1 MNTKRT
7 HRLLPLAI
15 ALVMALSLLPT
26 KAWGYYVLQGSGTE
40 ASPYLIS
47 SAQALEAL
55 AEQVNDGALKTEG
68 VYFRQTA
75 DIDLSGFK
83 NNSWVPI
90 GNATGSG
97 GTGRTFDGIYDG
109 NGFRIKNFVFEDTTR
124 KYYGLFGLLSNTA
137 VIKNLAL
144 VMLCSLCVNAL
155 AADEVKV
162 NSALSATE
170 LEKSAS
176 AQTVQVTVA
185 PASAVTVSN
194 YEVKLEV
201 PKGWTITKIENDD
214 PNATLTAADYNLANG
229 QMAWTSADAE
239 DRSVS
244 KFVTYTVEIPANT
257 AAGTYELKVTG
268 VNAWKNIAQDA
279 VLTKGQHDS
288 TLTLTVKEKTTATG
302 YTAELSTWY
311 TRREVGQTLTLPVYI
326 TSSEASVTTWN
337 AATIKIKYD
346 PRYVSFFNMQEHGLQ
361 ASEVYD
367 DKTNGVVTISRYGD
381 SMECGNGNGTFFM
394 AVFDCNAVGVA
405 NFQLTEA
412 RVDLQDNA
420 NVQDA
425 PQATVKGDL
434 VIQIGTPTYKVSGA
448 EQELRYEPTAEAGK
462 DFIINM
468 QEGYVVKGLD
478 VHYKVGGKDYTASW
492 DADENTFIIPA
503 QHVTGDIE
511 LYVSY
516 HSYNITKTGS
526 GAADVTLP
534 QQVLDYKADYTFTL
548 AKKAGYA
555 YTVKVAIG
563 GQEITCTVNE
573 AGTEYT
579 IPGDKILGDT
589 VVTVTRTKEA
599 SQITFTGSTDDLV
612 GEVSRSA
619 PVGQDFTFTLTKDA
633 DYEYT
638 VSAKY
643 TESGETVPV
652 TDNGNGTYT
661 IAGRYITGD
670 DISITVSKI
679 SPLDKFDFSVYEYVK
694 VDGGKSVF
702 LILANVKSGETLGE
716 GKVPAYDG
724 SNMYTDMSGRYN
736 SAYSWL
742 VFSESDAATLL
753 ADVKNHITLVTGE
766 AKSYKSNNDVN
777 YTGTADIN
785 DAQLVYNIYNAKYD
799 SFDVVEMKMFL
810 SADINGDKQVNS
822 LDASA
827 IARGTVLF

>member
-1 MNTKRT
+1 MKHIAKRS
-7 HRLLPLAI
+7 
-15 ALVMALSLLPT
+15 LSML
-26 KAWGYYVLQGSGTE
+26 
-40 ASPYLIS
+40 
-47 SAQALEAL
+47 
-55 AEQVNDGALKTEG
+55 
-68 VYFRQTA
+68 
-75 DIDLSGFK
+75 
-83 NNSWVPI
+83 
-90 GNATGSG
+90 
-97 GTGRTFDGIYDG
+97 
-109 NGFRIKNFVFEDTTR
+109 
-124 KYYGLFGLLSNTA
+124 
-137 VIKNLAL
+137 LAL

-239 DRSVS
+239 DKSVS

-268 VNAWKNIAQDA
+268 VNAWKNYAQDA

-311 TRREVGQTLTLPVYI
+311 TQREVGQTLTLPVYI

-346 PRYVSFFNMQEHGLQ
+346 PKYVSFFNMQEHGLQ

-434 VIQIGTPTYKVSGA
+434 FIQIGTPTYKVSGA

-492 DADENTFIIPA
+492 DADANTFIIPA

-548 AKKAGYA
+548 NKKDGYA
-555 YTVKVAIG
+555 YTVKVTIG
-563 GQEITCTVNE
+563 GEEVTCTVNE

-589 VVTVTRTKEA
+589 VVAVTRTKEA

-652 TDNGNGTYT
+652 TDNGDGTYT
-661 IAGRYITGD
+661 IAGKYITGD

-742 VFSESDAATLL
+742 VFSESDADTLL

-810 SADINGDKQVNS
+810 SADVNGDKQVNA

>member
-1 MNTKRT
+1 MKHIAKRS
-7 HRLLPLAI
+7 
-15 ALVMALSLLPT
+15 LSML
-26 KAWGYYVLQGSGTE
+26 
-40 ASPYLIS
+40 
-47 SAQALEAL
+47 
-55 AEQVNDGALKTEG
+55 
-68 VYFRQTA
+68 
-75 DIDLSGFK
+75 
-83 NNSWVPI
+83 
-90 GNATGSG
+90 
-97 GTGRTFDGIYDG
+97 
-109 NGFRIKNFVFEDTTR
+109 
-124 KYYGLFGLLSNTA
+124 
-137 VIKNLAL
+137 LAL

-176 AQTVQVTVA
+176 AQTVRVTVA

-201 PKGWTITKIENDD
+201 PKGWTITNIENDD
-214 PNATLTAADYNLANG
+214 PNAALTAADYNLANG
-229 QMAWTSADAE
+229 QMGWTSKDAE
-239 DRSVS
+239 DKSVG
-244 KFVTYTVEIPANT
+244 KFATYTVEIPANT
-257 AAGTYELKVTG
+257 AAGKYELKVVG
-268 VNAWKNIAQDA
+268 VMADKNYGQDA

-311 TRREVGQTLTLPVYI
+311 TQREVGKTLTLPVYI

-337 AATIKIKYD
+337 AATVKIKYD
-346 PRYVSFFNMQEHGLQ
+346 PRYVSFSDMQQFGLQ

-367 DKTNGVVTISRYGD
+367 DKTNGVVTISRYGKD
-381 SMECGNGNGTFFM
+381 VACGNASGTFFM

-434 VIQIGTPTYKVSGA
+434 FIQIGTPTYKVSGA

-526 GAADVTLP
+526 GADDVTLP

-555 YTVKVAIG
+555 YTVKVTVG
-563 GQEITCTVNE
+563 GEEVTCTVNE

-589 VVTVTRTKEA
+589 VVAVTRTKEA

-652 TDNGNGTYT
+652 TDNGDGTYT
-661 IAGRYITGD
+661 IEGKYITGD

-742 VFSESDAATLL
+742 VFSDSTAATLL

-810 SADINGDKQVNS
+810 SADINGDKVVNVQ
-822 LDASA
+822 DAGA

>member
-1 MNTKRT
+1 MKHIAKRS
-7 HRLLPLAI
+7 
-15 ALVMALSLLPT
+15 LSML
-26 KAWGYYVLQGSGTE
+26 
-40 ASPYLIS
+40 
-47 SAQALEAL
+47 
-55 AEQVNDGALKTEG
+55 
-68 VYFRQTA
+68 
-75 DIDLSGFK
+75 
-83 NNSWVPI
+83 
-90 GNATGSG
+90 
-97 GTGRTFDGIYDG
+97 
-109 NGFRIKNFVFEDTTR
+109 
-124 KYYGLFGLLSNTA
+124 
-137 VIKNLAL
+137 LAL

-229 QMAWTSADAE
+229 QMGWTSADAE
-239 DRSVS
+239 DKSVS

-268 VNAWKNIAQDA
+268 VNAWKNYAQDA

-288 TLTLTVKEKTTATG
+288 TLTLTIKEKTTATG

-311 TRREVGQTLTLPVYI
+311 TQREVGQTLTLPIYI
-326 TSSEASVTTWN
+326 TSTEASVTTWN
-337 AATIKIKYD
+337 AATVKIKYD
-346 PRYVSFFNMQEHGLQ
+346 PRYVSFYEMQQFGLK

-367 DKTNGVVTISRYGD
+367 DKANGVVTISRYGD
-381 SMECGNGNGTFFM
+381 DVACGNGNGTFFM

-425 PQATVKGDL
+425 PLATAKGDL
-434 VIQIGTPTYKVSGA
+434 NVQIGTPTYKVTGA

-478 VHYKVGGKDYTASW
+478 VHYKVGGKDYDASW
-492 DADENTFIIPA
+492 DAVANTFIIPA
-503 QHVTGDIE
+503 QHITGDIE

-526 GAADVTLP
+526 GADDVTLP
-534 QQVLDYKADYTFTL
+534 NRVYYYKNDYTFTL
-548 AKKAGYA
+548 DKKEGYA
-555 YTVKVAIG
+555 YTVKVAVG

-599 SQITFTGSTDDLV
+599 SQITFTGNTDDLV

-661 IAGRYITGD
+661 IAGKYINGD

-724 SNMYTDMSGRYN
+724 SNMYTDMSGRYDH
-736 SAYSWL
+736 AYSWL

>member
-1 MNTKRT
+1 MKHIAKRS
-7 HRLLPLAI
+7 
-15 ALVMALSLLPT
+15 LSML
-26 KAWGYYVLQGSGTE
+26 
-40 ASPYLIS
+40 
-47 SAQALEAL
+47 
-55 AEQVNDGALKTEG
+55 
-68 VYFRQTA
+68 
-75 DIDLSGFK
+75 
-83 NNSWVPI
+83 
-90 GNATGSG
+90 
-97 GTGRTFDGIYDG
+97 
-109 NGFRIKNFVFEDTTR
+109 
-124 KYYGLFGLLSNTA
+124 
-137 VIKNLAL
+137 LAL

-176 AQTVQVTVA
+176 AQTVRVTVA

-201 PKGWTITKIENDD
+201 PKGWTITNIENDD
-214 PNATLTAADYNLANG
+214 PNAALTAADYNLANG
-229 QMAWTSADAE
+229 QMGWTSTDAE
-239 DRSVS
+239 DKSVS

-257 AAGTYELKVTG
+257 AAGKYELKVVG
-268 VNAWKNIAQDA
+268 VMADKNYGQDA

-311 TRREVGQTLTLPVYI
+311 TQREVGKTLTLPVYI

-337 AATIKIKYD
+337 AATVKIKYD
-346 PRYVSFFNMQEHGLQ
+346 PRYVSFSDMQQFGLR

-381 SMECGNGNGTFFM
+381 SVECGNANGTFFM

-434 VIQIGTPTYKVSGA
+434 FIQIGTPTYKVSGA
-448 EQELRYEPTAEAGK
+448 EQELRYEPTAESGK
-462 DFIINM
+462 DFVINM
-468 QEGYVVKGLD
+468 QEGYLAKGLT
-478 VHYKVGGKDYTASW
+478 VRYKVSGSDYEAVQN
-492 DADENTFIIPA
+492 DNTFVIPA

-516 HSYNITKTGS
+516 HSYKITKTGS
-526 GAADVTLP
+526 GAEDVTLP

-548 AKKAGYA
+548 NKKDGYA

-643 TESGETVPV
+643 TESGATVPV
-652 TDNGNGTYT
+652 TDNGDGTYT

-742 VFSESDAATLL
+742 VFSESDADTLL

-810 SADINGDKQVNS
+810 SADINGDKVVNVQ
-822 LDASA
+822 DAGA

>member
-1 MNTKRT
+1 MKHIAKRS
-7 HRLLPLAI
+7 
-15 ALVMALSLLPT
+15 LSML
-26 KAWGYYVLQGSGTE
+26 
-40 ASPYLIS
+40 
-47 SAQALEAL
+47 
-55 AEQVNDGALKTEG
+55 
-68 VYFRQTA
+68 
-75 DIDLSGFK
+75 
-83 NNSWVPI
+83 
-90 GNATGSG
+90 
-97 GTGRTFDGIYDG
+97 
-109 NGFRIKNFVFEDTTR
+109 
-124 KYYGLFGLLSNTA
+124 
-137 VIKNLAL
+137 LAL

-176 AQTVQVTVA
+176 AQTVRVTVA

-201 PKGWTITKIENDD
+201 PKGWTITNIENDD
-214 PNATLTAADYNLANG
+214 PNAALTAADYNLANG
-229 QMAWTSADAE
+229 QMGWTSTDAE
-239 DRSVS
+239 DKSVG
-244 KFVTYTVEIPANT
+244 KFATYTVEIPANT
-257 AAGTYELKVTG
+257 AAGKYELKVVG
-268 VNAWKNIAQDA
+268 VTADKNYGQDA

-311 TRREVGQTLTLPVYI
+311 TQREVGQTLTLPVYI

-346 PRYVSFFNMQEHGLQ
+346 PRYVSFYDMQQFGLK

-381 SMECGNGNGTFFM
+381 DVACGNANGTFFM

-434 VIQIGTPTYKVSGA
+434 FIQIGTPTYKVSGA
-448 EQELRYEPTAEAGK
+448 EQELRYEPTAESGK
-462 DFIINM
+462 DFVINM
-468 QEGYVVKGLD
+468 QEGYLAKGLD

-492 DADENTFIIPA
+492 DADDNTFVIPA
-503 QHVTGDIE
+503 ANITGDIE

-516 HSYNITKTGS
+516 HSYKITKTGS
-526 GAADVTLP
+526 GAEDVTLP

-548 AKKAGYA
+548 NKKDGYA

-661 IAGRYITGD
+661 IAGKYINGD

-742 VFSESDAATLL
+742 VFSESDADTLL

-810 SADINGDKQVNS
+810 SADINSDKQVNA

>member
-1 MNTKRT
+1 MKHIAKRS
-7 HRLLPLAI
+7 
-15 ALVMALSLLPT
+15 LSML
-26 KAWGYYVLQGSGTE
+26 
-40 ASPYLIS
+40 
-47 SAQALEAL
+47 
-55 AEQVNDGALKTEG
+55 
-68 VYFRQTA
+68 
-75 DIDLSGFK
+75 
-83 NNSWVPI
+83 
-90 GNATGSG
+90 
-97 GTGRTFDGIYDG
+97 
-109 NGFRIKNFVFEDTTR
+109 
-124 KYYGLFGLLSNTA
+124 
-137 VIKNLAL
+137 LAL

-176 AQTVQVTVA
+176 AQTVRVTVA

-201 PKGWTITKIENDD
+201 PKGWTITNIENDD
-214 PNATLTAADYNLANG
+214 PNAALTAADYNLANG
-229 QMAWTSADAE
+229 QMGWTSTDAE
-239 DRSVS
+239 DKSVS

-257 AAGTYELKVTG
+257 AAGKYELKVVG
-268 VNAWKNIAQDA
+268 VMADKNYGQDA

-311 TRREVGQTLTLPVYI
+311 TQREVGKTMTLPVYI

-337 AATIKIKYD
+337 AATVKIKYD
-346 PRYVSFFNMQEHGLQ
+346 PRYVSFYDMQQFGLQ

-381 SMECGNGNGTFFM
+381 DVACGNANGTFFM
-394 AVFDCNAVGVA
+394 AVFNCNAVGVA

-434 VIQIGTPTYKVSGA
+434 FIQIGTPTYKVSGA
-448 EQELRYEPTAEAGK
+448 EQELSYEPTAESGK
-462 DFIINM
+462 DFVINM
-468 QEGYVVKGLD
+468 QEGYLAKGLT
-478 VHYKVGGKDYTASW
+478 VRYKVSGNDYEAVQN
-492 DADENTFIIPA
+492 DNTFVIPA
-503 QHVTGDIE
+503 ANITGDIE

-526 GAADVTLP
+526 GAEDVTLP

-548 AKKAGYA
+548 NKKDGYA

-573 AGTEYT
+573 TGTEYT

-652 TDNGNGTYT
+652 TDNGDGTYT
-661 IAGRYITGD
+661 IAGKYITGD

-724 SNMYTDMSGRYN
+724 SNMYTDMSGRYDH
-736 SAYSWL
+736 AYSWL
-742 VFSESDAATLL
+742 VFSESDADTLL

-810 SADINGDKQVNS
+810 SADINGDKQVNA

>member
-1 MNTKRT
+1 MKHIAKRS
-7 HRLLPLAI
+7 
-15 ALVMALSLLPT
+15 LSML
-26 KAWGYYVLQGSGTE
+26 
-40 ASPYLIS
+40 
-47 SAQALEAL
+47 
-55 AEQVNDGALKTEG
+55 
-68 VYFRQTA
+68 
-75 DIDLSGFK
+75 
-83 NNSWVPI
+83 
-90 GNATGSG
+90 
-97 GTGRTFDGIYDG
+97 
-109 NGFRIKNFVFEDTTR
+109 
-124 KYYGLFGLLSNTA
+124 
-137 VIKNLAL
+137 LAL

-229 QMAWTSADAE
+229 QMGWTSADAE
-239 DRSVS
+239 DKSVS

-268 VNAWKNIAQDA
+268 VNAWKNYAQDA

-311 TRREVGQTLTLPVYI
+311 TQREVGQTLTLPIYI
-326 TSSEASVTTWN
+326 TSTEASVTTWN
-337 AATIKIKYD
+337 AATVKIKYD
-346 PRYVSFFNMQEHGLQ
+346 PRYVSFYEMQQFGLK

-367 DKTNGVVTISRYGD
+367 DKANGVVTISRYGD
-381 SMECGNGNGTFFM
+381 DVACGNGNGTFFM

-425 PQATVKGDL
+425 PLATAKGDL
-434 VIQIGTPTYKVSGA
+434 NVQIGTPTYKVSGA
-448 EQELRYEPTAEAGK
+448 EQELKYEPTAESGK

-478 VHYKVGGKDYTASW
+478 VHYKVGGKDYDASW
-492 DADENTFIIPA
+492 DADANTFIIPA
-503 QHVTGDIE
+503 QHITGDIE

-526 GAADVTLP
+526 GADDVTLP
-534 QQVLDYKADYTFTL
+534 NRVYYYKNDYTFTL
-548 AKKAGYA
+548 DKKAGYA
-555 YTVKVAIG
+555 YTVKVAVG

-599 SQITFTGSTDDLV
+599 SQITFTGNTDDLV

-619 PVGQDFTFTLTKDA
+619 PVGQDFTFTITKDA

-661 IAGRYITGD
+661 IAGKYINGD

-724 SNMYTDMSGRYN
+724 SNMYTDMSGRYDH
-736 SAYSWL
+736 AYSWL

>member
-1 MNTKRT
+1 MKYIAKRS
-7 HRLLPLAI
+7 
-15 ALVMALSLLPT
+15 LSML
-26 KAWGYYVLQGSGTE
+26 
-40 ASPYLIS
+40 
-47 SAQALEAL
+47 
-55 AEQVNDGALKTEG
+55 
-68 VYFRQTA
+68 
-75 DIDLSGFK
+75 
-83 NNSWVPI
+83 
-90 GNATGSG
+90 
-97 GTGRTFDGIYDG
+97 
-109 NGFRIKNFVFEDTTR
+109 
-124 KYYGLFGLLSNTA
+124 
-137 VIKNLAL
+137 LAL

-229 QMAWTSADAE
+229 QMVWTSADAE

-268 VNAWKNIAQDA
+268 VNAWKNYAQDA

-288 TLTLTVKEKTTATG
+288 TLTLTIKEKTTATG

-311 TRREVGQTLTLPVYI
+311 TQREVGQTLTLPIYI

-337 AATIKIKYD
+337 AATIKIKYN
-346 PRYVSFFNMQEHGLQ
+346 PKYVSFDSMQMFGLQ

-367 DKTNGVVTISRYGD
+367 DKANGVVTISRYGD
-381 SMECGNGNGTFFM
+381 DVACGNANATYFV

-425 PQATVKGDL
+425 PLATAKGNL
-434 VIQIGTPTYKVSGA
+434 NVTIGTPSYKVTGA

-478 VHYKVGGKDYTASW
+478 VHYKVGGKDYDASW
-492 DADENTFIIPA
+492 DADANTFIIPA
-503 QHVTGDIE
+503 QHITGDIE

-526 GAADVTLP
+526 GADDVTLP
-534 QQVLDYKADYTFTL
+534 NRVYYYKNDYTFTL
-548 AKKAGYA
+548 DKKAGYA
-555 YTVKVAIG
+555 YTVKVAVG

-661 IAGRYITGD
+661 IAGKYINGD

-742 VFSESDAATLL
+742 VFSESDADTLL

-810 SADINGDKQVNS
+810 SADVNGDKQVNA

>member
-1 MNTKRT
+1 MKHIAKRS
-7 HRLLPLAI
+7 
-15 ALVMALSLLPT
+15 LSML
-26 KAWGYYVLQGSGTE
+26 
-40 ASPYLIS
+40 
-47 SAQALEAL
+47 
-55 AEQVNDGALKTEG
+55 
-68 VYFRQTA
+68 
-75 DIDLSGFK
+75 
-83 NNSWVPI
+83 
-90 GNATGSG
+90 
-97 GTGRTFDGIYDG
+97 
-109 NGFRIKNFVFEDTTR
+109 
-124 KYYGLFGLLSNTA
+124 
-137 VIKNLAL
+137 LAL

-229 QMAWTSADAE
+229 QMGWTSADAE
-239 DRSVS
+239 DKSVS

-268 VNAWKNIAQDA
+268 VNAWKNYAQDA

-311 TRREVGQTLTLPVYI
+311 TQREVGQTLTLPIYI
-326 TSSEASVTTWN
+326 TSTEASVTTWN
-337 AATIKIKYD
+337 AATVKIKYD
-346 PRYVSFFNMQEHGLQ
+346 PRYVSFYEMQQFGLK

-367 DKTNGVVTISRYGD
+367 DKANGVVTISRYGD
-381 SMECGNGNGTFFM
+381 DVACGNGNGTFFM

-425 PQATVKGDL
+425 PLATAKGDL
-434 VIQIGTPTYKVSGA
+434 NVQIGTPTYKVSGA
-448 EQELRYEPTAEAGK
+448 EQELKYEPTAESGK

-478 VHYKVGGKDYTASW
+478 VHYKVGGKDYDASW
-492 DADENTFIIPA
+492 DAVANTFIIPA
-503 QHVTGDIE
+503 QHITGDIE

-526 GAADVTLP
+526 GADDVTLP
-534 QQVLDYKADYTFTL
+534 NRVYYYKNDYTFTL
-548 AKKAGYA
+548 NKKDGYA
-555 YTVKVAIG
+555 YTVKVAVG

-661 IAGRYITGD
+661 IAGKYINGD

-724 SNMYTDMSGRYN
+724 SNMYTDMSGRYDH
-736 SAYSWL
+736 AYSWL

-810 SADINGDKQVNS
+810 SADINGDKQVNA

>member
-1 MNTKRT
+1 MKHIAKRS
-7 HRLLPLAI
+7 
-15 ALVMALSLLPT
+15 LSML
-26 KAWGYYVLQGSGTE
+26 
-40 ASPYLIS
+40 
-47 SAQALEAL
+47 
-55 AEQVNDGALKTEG
+55 
-68 VYFRQTA
+68 
-75 DIDLSGFK
+75 
-83 NNSWVPI
+83 
-90 GNATGSG
+90 
-97 GTGRTFDGIYDG
+97 
-109 NGFRIKNFVFEDTTR
+109 
-124 KYYGLFGLLSNTA
+124 
-137 VIKNLAL
+137 LAL

-229 QMAWTSADAE
+229 QMGWTSADAE
-239 DRSVS
+239 DKSVS

-257 AAGTYELKVTG
+257 AAGKYELKVTG
-268 VNAWKNIAQDA
+268 VNAWKNYAQDA

-311 TRREVGQTLTLPVYI
+311 TQREVGQTLTLPVYI

-337 AATIKIKYD
+337 AATVKIKYD
-346 PRYVSFFNMQEHGLQ
+346 PRYVSFFDMQQFGLK

-381 SMECGNGNGTFFM
+381 DVACGNASGTFFM

-425 PQATVKGDL
+425 PLATVKGDL
-434 VIQIGTPTYKVSGA
+434 FIQIGTPTYKVTGA

-492 DADENTFIIPA
+492 DADANTFIIPA

-526 GAADVTLP
+526 GAEDVTLP

-548 AKKAGYA
+548 AKKDGYA
-555 YTVKVAIG
+555 YTVKVTIG
-563 GQEITCTVNE
+563 GEEVTCTVNE

-661 IAGRYITGD
+661 IAGKYINGD

-724 SNMYTDMSGRYN
+724 SNMYTDMSGRYDH
-736 SAYSWL
+736 AYSWL
-742 VFSESDAATLL
+742 VFSDSTAATLL

>member
-1 MNTKRT
+1 MKHIAKRS
-7 HRLLPLAI
+7 
-15 ALVMALSLLPT
+15 LSML
-26 KAWGYYVLQGSGTE
+26 
-40 ASPYLIS
+40 
-47 SAQALEAL
+47 
-55 AEQVNDGALKTEG
+55 
-68 VYFRQTA
+68 
-75 DIDLSGFK
+75 
-83 NNSWVPI
+83 
-90 GNATGSG
+90 
-97 GTGRTFDGIYDG
+97 
-109 NGFRIKNFVFEDTTR
+109 
-124 KYYGLFGLLSNTA
+124 
-137 VIKNLAL
+137 LAL

-229 QMAWTSADAE
+229 QMGWTSADAE
-239 DRSVS
+239 DKSVS

-257 AAGTYELKVTG
+257 AAGKYELKVTG
-268 VNAWKNIAQDA
+268 VNAWKNYAQDA

-311 TRREVGQTLTLPVYI
+311 TQREVGQTLTLPVYI
-326 TSSEASVTTWN
+326 TSGEASVTTWN
-337 AATIKIKYD
+337 AATVKIKYD
-346 PRYVSFFNMQEHGLQ
+346 PRYVSFYDMQQFGLK

-367 DKTNGVVTISRYGD
+367 DKANGVVTISRYGD
-381 SMECGNGNGTFFM
+381 DVACGNGNGTFFM

-425 PQATVKGDL
+425 PLATAKGDL
-434 VIQIGTPTYKVSGA
+434 NVQIGTPTYKVSGA

-478 VHYKVGGKDYTASW
+478 VHYKVGGKDYDASW
-492 DADENTFIIPA
+492 DAVANTFIIPA
-503 QHVTGDIE
+503 QHITGDIE

-526 GAADVTLP
+526 GADDVTLP
-534 QQVLDYKADYTFTL
+534 NRVYYYKNDYTFTL
-548 AKKAGYA
+548 DKKAGYA
-555 YTVKVAIG
+555 YTVKVAVG

-589 VVTVTRTKEA
+589 VVAVTRTKEA

-652 TDNGNGTYT
+652 TDNGDGTYT
-661 IAGRYITGD
+661 IAGRYVTGD
-670 DISITVSKI
+670 DIAITISKI

-702 LILANVKSGETLGE
+702 LILANVKSGETLSE

-724 SNMYTDMSGRYN
+724 SNMYTDMSGRYDH
-736 SAYSWL
+736 AYSWL

>member
-1 MNTKRT
+1 MKHIAKRS
-7 HRLLPLAI
+7 
-15 ALVMALSLLPT
+15 LSML
-26 KAWGYYVLQGSGTE
+26 
-40 ASPYLIS
+40 
-47 SAQALEAL
+47 
-55 AEQVNDGALKTEG
+55 
-68 VYFRQTA
+68 
-75 DIDLSGFK
+75 
-83 NNSWVPI
+83 
-90 GNATGSG
+90 
-97 GTGRTFDGIYDG
+97 
-109 NGFRIKNFVFEDTTR
+109 
-124 KYYGLFGLLSNTA
+124 
-137 VIKNLAL
+137 LAL

-176 AQTVQVTVA
+176 AQTVRVTVA

-201 PKGWTITKIENDD
+201 PKGWTITNIENDD
-214 PNATLTAADYNLANG
+214 PNAALTAADYNLANG
-229 QMAWTSADAE
+229 QMGWTSTDAE
-239 DRSVS
+239 DKSVS

-257 AAGTYELKVTG
+257 AAGKYELKVVG
-268 VNAWKNIAQDA
+268 VTADKNYGQDA

-311 TRREVGQTLTLPVYI
+311 TQREVGQTLTLPVYI

-337 AATIKIKYD
+337 AATVKIKYD
-346 PRYVSFFNMQEHGLQ
+346 PRYVSFSDMQQFGLQ

-381 SMECGNGNGTFFM
+381 DVACGNGNGTFFM

-425 PQATVKGDL
+425 PLATVKGDL
-434 VIQIGTPTYKVSGA
+434 FIQIGTPTYKVTGA

-468 QEGYVVKGLD
+468 QEGYLAKGLT
-478 VHYKVGGKDYTASW
+478 VRYKVSGSDYEAVQN
-492 DADENTFIIPA
+492 DNTFVIPA

-526 GAADVTLP
+526 GAEDVTLP

-548 AKKAGYA
+548 NKKDGYA

-661 IAGRYITGD
+661 IAGKYITGD

-742 VFSESDAATLL
+742 VFSESDADTLL

-799 SFDVVEMKMFL
+799 SFDAVEMKMFL
-810 SADINGDKQVNS
+810 SADVNGDKQVNA

>member
-1 MNTKRT
+1 MKHIAKRS
-7 HRLLPLAI
+7 
-15 ALVMALSLLPT
+15 LSML
-26 KAWGYYVLQGSGTE
+26 
-40 ASPYLIS
+40 
-47 SAQALEAL
+47 
-55 AEQVNDGALKTEG
+55 
-68 VYFRQTA
+68 
-75 DIDLSGFK
+75 
-83 NNSWVPI
+83 
-90 GNATGSG
+90 
-97 GTGRTFDGIYDG
+97 
-109 NGFRIKNFVFEDTTR
+109 
-124 KYYGLFGLLSNTA
+124 
-137 VIKNLAL
+137 LAL

-229 QMAWTSADAE
+229 QMGWTSADAE
-239 DRSVS
+239 DKSVS

-257 AAGTYELKVTG
+257 AAGKYELKVTG
-268 VNAWKNIAQDA
+268 VNAWKNYAQDA

-311 TRREVGQTLTLPVYI
+311 TQREVGQTLTLPVYI

-337 AATIKIKYD
+337 AATVKIKYD
-346 PRYVSFFNMQEHGLQ
+346 PRYVSFSDMQQFGLQ
-361 ASEVYD
+361 AREVYD

-381 SMECGNGNGTFFM
+381 SVACGNASGTFFM

-434 VIQIGTPTYKVSGA
+434 FIQIGTPTYKVRGA
-448 EQELRYEPTAEAGK
+448 EQELRYEPTAESGK
-462 DFIINM
+462 DFVINM
-468 QEGYVVKGLD
+468 QEGYLAKGLT
-478 VHYKVGGKDYTASW
+478 VRYKVSGNDYEAVQN
-492 DADENTFIIPA
+492 DNTFVIPA

-526 GAADVTLP
+526 GAEDVTLP

-548 AKKAGYA
+548 NKKDGYA
-555 YTVKVAIG
+555 YTVKVTIG
-563 GQEITCTVNE
+563 GEEVTCTVNE

-652 TDNGNGTYT
+652 TDNGDGTYT
-661 IAGRYITGD
+661 IAGKYITGD

-742 VFSESDAATLL
+742 VFSESDADTLL

-810 SADINGDKQVNS
+810 SADVNGDKQVNA

>member
-1 MNTKRT
+1 MKHIAKRS
-7 HRLLPLAI
+7 
-15 ALVMALSLLPT
+15 LSML
-26 KAWGYYVLQGSGTE
+26 
-40 ASPYLIS
+40 
-47 SAQALEAL
+47 
-55 AEQVNDGALKTEG
+55 
-68 VYFRQTA
+68 
-75 DIDLSGFK
+75 
-83 NNSWVPI
+83 
-90 GNATGSG
+90 
-97 GTGRTFDGIYDG
+97 
-109 NGFRIKNFVFEDTTR
+109 
-124 KYYGLFGLLSNTA
+124 
-137 VIKNLAL
+137 LAL

-229 QMAWTSADAE
+229 QMGWTNADAE
-239 DRSVS
+239 DKSVS

-268 VNAWKNIAQDA
+268 VNAWKNYAQDA

-311 TRREVGQTLTLPVYI
+311 TQREVGQTLTLPIYI
-326 TSSEASVTTWN
+326 TSTEASVTTWN
-337 AATIKIKYD
+337 AATVKIKYD
-346 PRYVSFFNMQEHGLQ
+346 PRYVSFYEMQQFGLK

-367 DKTNGVVTISRYGD
+367 DKANGVVTISRYGD
-381 SMECGNGNGTFFM
+381 DVACGNGTFFM

-425 PQATVKGDL
+425 PLATAKGDL
-434 VIQIGTPTYKVSGA
+434 NVQIGTPTYKVSGA
-448 EQELRYEPTAEAGK
+448 EQELKYEPTAESGK

-478 VHYKVGGKDYTASW
+478 VHYKVGGKDYDASW
-492 DADENTFIIPA
+492 DAVANTFIIPA
-503 QHVTGDIE
+503 QHITGDIE

-526 GAADVTLP
+526 GADDVTLP
-534 QQVLDYKADYTFTL
+534 NRVYYYKNDYTFTL
-548 AKKAGYA
+548 NKKDGYA
-555 YTVKVAIG
+555 YTVKVAVG

-661 IAGRYITGD
+661 IAGKYINGD

-724 SNMYTDMSGRYN
+724 SNMYTDMSGRYDH
-736 SAYSWL
+736 AYSWL

>member
-1 MNTKRT
+1 M
-7 HRLLPLAI
+7 
-15 ALVMALSLLPT
+15 
-26 KAWGYYVLQGSGTE
+26 
-40 ASPYLIS
+40 
-47 SAQALEAL
+47 
-55 AEQVNDGALKTEG
+55 
-68 VYFRQTA
+68 
-75 DIDLSGFK
+75 
-83 NNSWVPI
+83 
-90 GNATGSG
+90 
-97 GTGRTFDGIYDG
+97 
-109 NGFRIKNFVFEDTTR
+109 
-124 KYYGLFGLLSNTA
+124 
-137 VIKNLAL
+137 
-144 VMLCSLCVNAL
+144 
-155 AADEVKV
+155 
-162 NSALSATE
+162 
-170 LEKSAS
+170 
-176 AQTVQVTVA
+176 
-185 PASAVTVSN
+185 
-194 YEVKLEV
+194 
-201 PKGWTITKIENDD
+201 
-214 PNATLTAADYNLANG
+214 
-229 QMAWTSADAE
+229 QM
-239 DRSVS
+239 
-244 KFVTYTVEIPANT
+244 F
-257 AAGTYELKVTG
+257 
-268 VNAWKNIAQDA
+268 
-279 VLTKGQHDS
+279 
-288 TLTLTVKEKTTATG
+288 
-302 YTAELSTWY
+302 
-311 TRREVGQTLTLPVYI
+311 
-326 TSSEASVTTWN
+326 
-337 AATIKIKYD
+337 
-346 PRYVSFFNMQEHGLQ
+346 GLQ

-367 DKTNGVVTISRYGD
+367 DKANGVVTISRYGD
-381 SMECGNGNGTFFM
+381 DVACGNANATYFV

-425 PQATVKGDL
+425 PLATAKGNL
-434 VIQIGTPTYKVSGA
+434 NVTIGTPSYKVTGA
-448 EQELRYEPTAEAGK
+448 EHELRYEPTAEAGK

-478 VHYKVGGKDYTASW
+478 VHYKVGGKDYDASW
-492 DADENTFIIPA
+492 DADANTFIIPA

-526 GAADVTLP
+526 GADDVTLP
-534 QQVLDYKADYTFTL
+534 NRVYYYKNDYTFTL
-548 AKKAGYA
+548 DKKEGYA
-555 YTVKVAIG
+555 YTVKVAVG

-652 TDNGNGTYT
+652 TDNGDGTYT

-742 VFSESDAATLL
+742 VFSESDADTLL

-810 SADINGDKQVNS
+810 SADVNGDKQVNA

>member
-1 MNTKRT
+1 MKHIAKRS
-7 HRLLPLAI
+7 
-15 ALVMALSLLPT
+15 LSML
-26 KAWGYYVLQGSGTE
+26 
-40 ASPYLIS
+40 
-47 SAQALEAL
+47 
-55 AEQVNDGALKTEG
+55 
-68 VYFRQTA
+68 
-75 DIDLSGFK
+75 
-83 NNSWVPI
+83 
-90 GNATGSG
+90 
-97 GTGRTFDGIYDG
+97 
-109 NGFRIKNFVFEDTTR
+109 
-124 KYYGLFGLLSNTA
+124 
-137 VIKNLAL
+137 LAL

-176 AQTVQVTVA
+176 AQTVRVTVA

-201 PKGWTITKIENDD
+201 PKGWTITNIENDD
-214 PNATLTAADYNLANG
+214 PNAALTAADYNLANG
-229 QMAWTSADAE
+229 QMGWTSTDAE
-239 DRSVS
+239 DKSVS

-257 AAGTYELKVTG
+257 AAGKYELKVVG
-268 VNAWKNIAQDA
+268 VTADKNYGQDA

-311 TRREVGQTLTLPVYI
+311 TQREVGQTLTLPVYI

-337 AATIKIKYD
+337 AATVKIKYD
-346 PRYVSFFNMQEHGLQ
+346 PRYVSFFNMQQFGLQ

-381 SMECGNGNGTFFM
+381 SVKCGNANGTFFM
-394 AVFDCNAVGVA
+394 AVFDCNANGVA

-434 VIQIGTPTYKVSGA
+434 LIQIGTPTYKVSGA
-448 EQELRYEPTAEAGK
+448 EQELRDEPTAESGK
-462 DFIINM
+462 DFVINM
-468 QEGYVVKGLD
+468 QEGYLAKGLT
-478 VHYKVGGKDYTASW
+478 VRYKVSGNDYEAVQN
-492 DADENTFIIPA
+492 DNTFVIPA

-516 HSYNITKTGS
+516 HSYKITKTGS
-526 GAADVTLP
+526 GAEDVTLP

-548 AKKAGYA
+548 NKKDGYA
-555 YTVKVAIG
+555 YTVKVTIG
-563 GQEITCTVNE
+563 GEEVTCTVNE

-589 VVTVTRTKEA
+589 VVAVTRTKEA

-652 TDNGNGTYT
+652 TDNGDGTYT
-661 IAGRYITGD
+661 IAGKYITGD

-742 VFSESDAATLL
+742 VFSESDADTLL

-810 SADINGDKQVNS
+810 SADINGDKQVNA

>member
-1 MNTKRT
+1 MKHIAKRS
-7 HRLLPLAI
+7 
-15 ALVMALSLLPT
+15 LSML
-26 KAWGYYVLQGSGTE
+26 
-40 ASPYLIS
+40 
-47 SAQALEAL
+47 
-55 AEQVNDGALKTEG
+55 
-68 VYFRQTA
+68 
-75 DIDLSGFK
+75 
-83 NNSWVPI
+83 
-90 GNATGSG
+90 
-97 GTGRTFDGIYDG
+97 
-109 NGFRIKNFVFEDTTR
+109 
-124 KYYGLFGLLSNTA
+124 
-137 VIKNLAL
+137 LAL

-229 QMAWTSADAE
+229 QMGWTSADAE
-239 DRSVS
+239 DKSVS

-268 VNAWKNIAQDA
+268 VNAWKNYAQDA

-311 TRREVGQTLTLPVYI
+311 TQREVGQTLTLPIYI
-326 TSSEASVTTWN
+326 TSTEASVTTWN
-337 AATIKIKYD
+337 AATVKIKYD
-346 PRYVSFFNMQEHGLQ
+346 PRYVSFYEMQQFGLK

-367 DKTNGVVTISRYGD
+367 DKANGVVTISRYGD
-381 SMECGNGNGTFFM
+381 DVACGNGNGTFFM

-425 PQATVKGDL
+425 PLATAKGDL
-434 VIQIGTPTYKVSGA
+434 NVQIGTPTYKVSGA
-448 EQELRYEPTAEAGK
+448 EQELKYEPTAESGK

-478 VHYKVGGKDYTASW
+478 VHYKVGGKDYDASW
-492 DADENTFIIPA
+492 DAVANTFIIPA
-503 QHVTGDIE
+503 QHITGDIE

-526 GAADVTLP
+526 GADDVTLP
-534 QQVLDYKADYTFTL
+534 NRVYYHKNDYTFTL
-548 AKKAGYA
+548 NKKDGYA
-555 YTVKVAIG
+555 YTVKVAVG

-661 IAGRYITGD
+661 IAGKYINGD

-724 SNMYTDMSGRYN
+724 SNMYTDMSGRYDH
-736 SAYSWL
+736 AYSWL

>member
-1 MNTKRT
+1 MKHIAKRS
-7 HRLLPLAI
+7 
-15 ALVMALSLLPT
+15 LSML
-26 KAWGYYVLQGSGTE
+26 
-40 ASPYLIS
+40 
-47 SAQALEAL
+47 
-55 AEQVNDGALKTEG
+55 
-68 VYFRQTA
+68 
-75 DIDLSGFK
+75 
-83 NNSWVPI
+83 
-90 GNATGSG
+90 
-97 GTGRTFDGIYDG
+97 
-109 NGFRIKNFVFEDTTR
+109 
-124 KYYGLFGLLSNTA
+124 
-137 VIKNLAL
+137 LAL

-239 DRSVS
+239 DKSVS

-268 VNAWKNIAQDA
+268 VNAWKNYAQDA

-288 TLTLTVKEKTTATG
+288 TLTLTIKEKTTATG

-311 TRREVGQTLTLPVYI
+311 TQREVGQTLTLPIYI
-326 TSSEASVTTWN
+326 TSTEASVTTWN
-337 AATIKIKYD
+337 AATVKIKYD
-346 PRYVSFFNMQEHGLQ
+346 PRYVSFYEMQQFGLK

-367 DKTNGVVTISRYGD
+367 DKANGVVTISRYGD
-381 SMECGNGNGTFFM
+381 DVACGNGNGTFFM

-425 PQATVKGDL
+425 PLATAKGDL
-434 VIQIGTPTYKVSGA
+434 NVQIGTPTYKVSGA
-448 EQELRYEPTAEAGK
+448 EQELKYEPTAESGK

-478 VHYKVGGKDYTASW
+478 VHYKVGGKDYDASW
-492 DADENTFIIPA
+492 DAVANTFIIPA
-503 QHVTGDIE
+503 QHITGDIE

-526 GAADVTLP
+526 GADDVTLP
-534 QQVLDYKADYTFTL
+534 NRVYYYKNDYTFTL
-548 AKKAGYA
+548 DKKDGYA
-555 YTVKVAIG
+555 YTVKVTVG
-563 GQEITCTVNE
+563 GEEVTCTVNE

-589 VVTVTRTKEA
+589 VVAVTRTKEA

-661 IAGRYITGD
+661 IAGKYINGD

-724 SNMYTDMSGRYN
+724 SNMYTDMSGRYDH
-736 SAYSWL
+736 AYSWL

>member
-1 MNTKRT
+1 MKHIAKRS
-7 HRLLPLAI
+7 
-15 ALVMALSLLPT
+15 LSML
-26 KAWGYYVLQGSGTE
+26 
-40 ASPYLIS
+40 
-47 SAQALEAL
+47 
-55 AEQVNDGALKTEG
+55 
-68 VYFRQTA
+68 
-75 DIDLSGFK
+75 
-83 NNSWVPI
+83 
-90 GNATGSG
+90 
-97 GTGRTFDGIYDG
+97 
-109 NGFRIKNFVFEDTTR
+109 
-124 KYYGLFGLLSNTA
+124 
-137 VIKNLAL
+137 LAL

-176 AQTVQVTVA
+176 AQIVRVTVA

-201 PKGWTITKIENDD
+201 PKGWTITNIENDD
-214 PNATLTAADYNLANG
+214 PNATLTASDYNLANG
-229 QMAWTSADAE
+229 QMGWTSADTE
-239 DRSVS
+239 DKSVS

-257 AAGTYELKVTG
+257 AAGKYELKVTG

-311 TRREVGQTLTLPVYI
+311 TQREVGQTLTLPVYI

-337 AATIKIKYD
+337 AATVKIKYD
-346 PRYVSFFNMQEHGLQ
+346 PRYVSFFDMQQFGLQ
-361 ASEVYD
+361 AREVYD

-381 SMECGNGNGTFFM
+381 DVACGNGNGTFFM

-425 PQATVKGDL
+425 PLATAKGDL
-434 VIQIGTPTYKVSGA
+434 NVQIGTPTYKVSGA
-448 EQELRYEPTAEAGK
+448 EQELKYEPTAESGK

-478 VHYKVGGKDYTASW
+478 VHYKVGGKDYDASW
-492 DADENTFIIPA
+492 DAVANTFIIPA
-503 QHVTGDIE
+503 QHITGDIE

-526 GAADVTLP
+526 GADDVTLP
-534 QQVLDYKADYTFTL
+534 NRVYYYKNDYTFTL
-548 AKKAGYA
+548 NKKDGYA
-555 YTVKVAIG
+555 YTVKVAVG

-661 IAGRYITGD
+661 IAGKYINGD

-724 SNMYTDMSGRYN
+724 SNMYTDMSGRYDH
-736 SAYSWL
+736 AYSWL

>member
-1 MNTKRT
+1 MKHIAKRS
-7 HRLLPLAI
+7 
-15 ALVMALSLLPT
+15 LSML
-26 KAWGYYVLQGSGTE
+26 
-40 ASPYLIS
+40 
-47 SAQALEAL
+47 
-55 AEQVNDGALKTEG
+55 
-68 VYFRQTA
+68 
-75 DIDLSGFK
+75 
-83 NNSWVPI
+83 
-90 GNATGSG
+90 
-97 GTGRTFDGIYDG
+97 
-109 NGFRIKNFVFEDTTR
+109 
-124 KYYGLFGLLSNTA
+124 
-137 VIKNLAL
+137 LAL

-176 AQTVQVTVA
+176 AQTVRVTVA

-201 PKGWTITKIENDD
+201 PKGWTITNIENDD
-214 PNATLTAADYNLANG
+214 PNAALTAADYNLANG
-229 QMAWTSADAE
+229 QMGWTSTDAE
-239 DRSVS
+239 DKSVS

-257 AAGTYELKVTG
+257 AAGKYELKVVG
-268 VNAWKNIAQDA
+268 VTADKNYGQDA

-311 TRREVGQTLTLPVYI
+311 TQREVGQTLTLPVYI

-337 AATIKIKYD
+337 AATVKIKYD
-346 PRYVSFFNMQEHGLQ
+346 PRYVSFSDMQQFGLK

-367 DKTNGVVTISRYGD
+367 DKTNGVVTISRYGKD
-381 SMECGNGNGTFFM
+381 VACGNASGTFFM

-425 PQATVKGDL
+425 PLATVKGDL
-434 VIQIGTPTYKVSGA
+434 FIQIGTPTYKVTGA

-492 DADENTFIIPA
+492 DADANTFIIPA

-526 GAADVTLP
+526 GAEDVTLP
-534 QQVLDYKADYTFTL
+534 QQVLNYKADYTFTL
-548 AKKAGYA
+548 NKKDGYA

-652 TDNGNGTYT
+652 TDNGDGTYT

-742 VFSESDAATLL
+742 VFSESDADTLL

-810 SADINGDKQVNS
+810 SADVNGDKQVNA

>member
-1 MNTKRT
+1 MKHIAKRS
-7 HRLLPLAI
+7 
-15 ALVMALSLLPT
+15 LSML
-26 KAWGYYVLQGSGTE
+26 
-40 ASPYLIS
+40 
-47 SAQALEAL
+47 
-55 AEQVNDGALKTEG
+55 
-68 VYFRQTA
+68 
-75 DIDLSGFK
+75 
-83 NNSWVPI
+83 
-90 GNATGSG
+90 
-97 GTGRTFDGIYDG
+97 
-109 NGFRIKNFVFEDTTR
+109 
-124 KYYGLFGLLSNTA
+124 
-137 VIKNLAL
+137 LAL

-229 QMAWTSADAE
+229 QMGWTSADAE
-239 DRSVS
+239 DKSVS

-268 VNAWKNIAQDA
+268 VNAWKNYAQDA

-311 TRREVGQTLTLPVYI
+311 TQREVGQTLTLPIYI
-326 TSSEASVTTWN
+326 TSTEASVTTWN
-337 AATIKIKYD
+337 AATVKIKYD
-346 PRYVSFFNMQEHGLQ
+346 PRYVSFYEMQQFGLK

-367 DKTNGVVTISRYGD
+367 DKANGVVTISRYGD
-381 SMECGNGNGTFFM
+381 DVACGNGNGTFFM

-405 NFQLTEA
+405 NFQLTEG

-425 PQATVKGDL
+425 PLATAKGDL
-434 VIQIGTPTYKVSGA
+434 NVQIGTPTYKVSGA
-448 EQELRYEPTAEAGK
+448 EQELKYEPTAESGK

-478 VHYKVGGKDYTASW
+478 VHYKVGGKDYDASW
-492 DADENTFIIPA
+492 DAVANTFIIPA
-503 QHVTGDIE
+503 QHITGDIE

-526 GAADVTLP
+526 GADDVTLP
-534 QQVLDYKADYTFTL
+534 NRVYYYKNDYTFTL
-548 AKKAGYA
+548 NKKDGYA
-555 YTVKVAIG
+555 YTVKVAVG

-661 IAGRYITGD
+661 IAGKYINGD

-724 SNMYTDMSGRYN
+724 SNMYTDMSGRYDH
-736 SAYSWL
+736 AYSWL

-785 DAQLVYNIYNAKYD
+785 DAQLVYNIYNVRYD

-810 SADINGDKQVNS
+810 SADINGDKKVNA

>member
-1 MNTKRT
+1 MKHIAKRS
-7 HRLLPLAI
+7 
-15 ALVMALSLLPT
+15 LSML
-26 KAWGYYVLQGSGTE
+26 
-40 ASPYLIS
+40 
-47 SAQALEAL
+47 
-55 AEQVNDGALKTEG
+55 
-68 VYFRQTA
+68 
-75 DIDLSGFK
+75 
-83 NNSWVPI
+83 
-90 GNATGSG
+90 
-97 GTGRTFDGIYDG
+97 
-109 NGFRIKNFVFEDTTR
+109 
-124 KYYGLFGLLSNTA
+124 
-137 VIKNLAL
+137 LAL

-201 PKGWTITKIENDD
+201 PKGWTITNIENDD

-229 QMAWTSADAE
+229 QMVWTSADAE
-239 DRSVS
+239 DKSVS

-268 VNAWKNIAQDA
+268 VNAWKNYAQDA

-311 TRREVGQTLTLPVYI
+311 TQREVGQTLTLPIYI
-326 TSSEASVTTWN
+326 TSTEASVTTWN
-337 AATIKIKYD
+337 AATVKIKYD
-346 PRYVSFFNMQEHGLQ
+346 PRYVSFSDMQQFGLK

-381 SMECGNGNGTFFM
+381 SVKCGNGNGTFFM

-425 PQATVKGDL
+425 PLATVKGDL
-434 VIQIGTPTYKVSGA
+434 FIQIGTPTYKVTGA

-548 AKKAGYA
+548 AKKDGYA
-555 YTVKVAIG
+555 YTVKVTIG
-563 GQEITCTVNE
+563 GEEITCTVNE

-661 IAGRYITGD
+661 IAGKYINGD

-724 SNMYTDMSGRYN
+724 SNMYTDMSGRYDH
-736 SAYSWL
+736 AYSWL

>member
-1 MNTKRT
+1 MKHIAKRS
-7 HRLLPLAI
+7 
-15 ALVMALSLLPT
+15 LSML
-26 KAWGYYVLQGSGTE
+26 
-40 ASPYLIS
+40 
-47 SAQALEAL
+47 
-55 AEQVNDGALKTEG
+55 
-68 VYFRQTA
+68 
-75 DIDLSGFK
+75 
-83 NNSWVPI
+83 
-90 GNATGSG
+90 
-97 GTGRTFDGIYDG
+97 
-109 NGFRIKNFVFEDTTR
+109 
-124 KYYGLFGLLSNTA
+124 
-137 VIKNLAL
+137 LAL

-176 AQTVQVTVA
+176 AQTVRVTVA

-229 QMAWTSADAE
+229 QMGWTSADTE
-239 DRSVS
+239 DKSVS

-257 AAGTYELKVTG
+257 AAGKYELKVTG
-268 VNAWKNIAQDA
+268 VNAWKNYAQDA

-311 TRREVGQTLTLPVYI
+311 TQREVGQTLTLPIYI

-337 AATIKIKYD
+337 AATVKIKYD
-346 PRYVSFFNMQEHGLQ
+346 PRYVSFFGMQQFGLQ

-367 DKTNGVVTISRYGD
+367 DKANGVVTISRYGD
-381 SMECGNGNGTFFM
+381 DVACGNGNGTFFM

-425 PQATVKGDL
+425 PLATTKSNL
-434 VIQIGTPTYKVSGA
+434 NITIGTPSYKVTGA

-468 QEGYVVKGLD
+468 QEGYLAKGLT
-478 VHYKVGGKDYTASW
+478 VRYKVGGSDYQAVQN
-492 DADENTFIIPA
+492 DNTFVIPA

-526 GAADVTLP
+526 GAEDVTLP
-534 QQVLDYKADYTFTL
+534 NQAYGYKNDYTFTL
-548 AKKAGYA
+548 NKRDGYA
-555 YTVKVAIG
+555 YTVKVAVG
-563 GQEITCTVNE
+563 SEEITCTVNE

-619 PVGQDFTFTLTKDA
+619 PVGQDFTFTITKDA

-652 TDNGNGTYT
+652 TDNGDGTYT
-661 IAGRYITGD
+661 ISGKYITGD

-702 LILANVKSGETLGE
+702 LILANVKSGETLSE

-724 SNMYTDMSGRYN
+724 SNMYTDMSGRYDH
-736 SAYSWL
+736 AYSWL
-742 VFSESDAATLL
+742 VFSDSTAAALQ

-810 SADINGDKQVNS
+810 SADINGDKVVNVQ
-822 LDASA
+822 DAGA

>member
-1 MNTKRT
+1 MKHIAKRS
-7 HRLLPLAI
+7 
-15 ALVMALSLLPT
+15 LSML
-26 KAWGYYVLQGSGTE
+26 
-40 ASPYLIS
+40 
-47 SAQALEAL
+47 
-55 AEQVNDGALKTEG
+55 
-68 VYFRQTA
+68 
-75 DIDLSGFK
+75 
-83 NNSWVPI
+83 
-90 GNATGSG
+90 
-97 GTGRTFDGIYDG
+97 
-109 NGFRIKNFVFEDTTR
+109 
-124 KYYGLFGLLSNTA
+124 
-137 VIKNLAL
+137 LAL

-176 AQTVQVTVA
+176 AQTVRVTVA

-201 PKGWTITKIENDD
+201 PKGWTITNIENDD
-214 PNATLTAADYNLANG
+214 PNAALTAADYNLANG
-229 QMAWTSADAE
+229 QMGWTSTDAE
-239 DRSVS
+239 DKSVS

-257 AAGTYELKVTG
+257 AAGKYELKVVG
-268 VNAWKNIAQDA
+268 VTADKNYGQDA

-311 TRREVGQTLTLPVYI
+311 TQREVGKTLTLPVYI

-337 AATIKIKYD
+337 AATVKIKYD
-346 PRYVSFFNMQEHGLQ
+346 PKYVSFSDMQQFGLK

-381 SMECGNGNGTFFM
+381 DVACGNGNGTFFM

-434 VIQIGTPTYKVSGA
+434 FIQIGTPTYKVSGA
-448 EQELRYEPTAEAGK
+448 EQELRYEPTAESGK
-462 DFIINM
+462 DFVINM
-468 QEGYVVKGLD
+468 QEGYLAKGLT
-478 VHYKVGGKDYTASW
+478 VRYKVSGSDYEAVQN
-492 DADENTFIIPA
+492 DNTFVIPA

-516 HSYNITKTGS
+516 HSYKITKTGS
-526 GAADVTLP
+526 GAEDVTLP

-548 AKKAGYA
+548 NKKDGYA

-589 VVTVTRTKEA
+589 VVTVIRTKEA

-619 PVGQDFTFTLTKDA
+619 PVGLHLH
-633 DYEYT
+633 
-638 VSAKY
+638 
-643 TESGETVPV
+643 PH
-652 TDNGNGTYT
+652 
-661 IAGRYITGD
+661 
-670 DISITVSKI
+670 
-679 SPLDKFDFSVYEYVK
+679 
-694 VDGGKSVF
+694 
-702 LILANVKSGETLGE
+702 E
-716 GKVPAYDG
+716 GC
-724 SNMYTDMSGRYN
+724 R
-736 SAYSWL
+736 L
-742 VFSESDAATLL
+742 
-753 ADVKNHITLVTGE
+753 
-766 AKSYKSNNDVN
+766 
-777 YTGTADIN
+777 
-785 DAQLVYNIYNAKYD
+785 
-799 SFDVVEMKMFL
+799 
-810 SADINGDKQVNS
+810 
-822 LDASA
+822 
-827 IARGTVLF
+827 

>member
-1 MNTKRT
+1 MKHIAKRS
-7 HRLLPLAI
+7 
-15 ALVMALSLLPT
+15 LSML
-26 KAWGYYVLQGSGTE
+26 
-40 ASPYLIS
+40 
-47 SAQALEAL
+47 
-55 AEQVNDGALKTEG
+55 
-68 VYFRQTA
+68 
-75 DIDLSGFK
+75 
-83 NNSWVPI
+83 
-90 GNATGSG
+90 
-97 GTGRTFDGIYDG
+97 
-109 NGFRIKNFVFEDTTR
+109 
-124 KYYGLFGLLSNTA
+124 
-137 VIKNLAL
+137 LAL

-239 DRSVS
+239 DKSVS

-268 VNAWKNIAQDA
+268 VNAWKNYAQDA

-288 TLTLTVKEKTTATG
+288 TLTLTIKEKTTATG

-311 TRREVGQTLTLPVYI
+311 TQREVGQTLTLPIYI
-326 TSSEASVTTWN
+326 TSIEASVTTWN
-337 AATIKIKYD
+337 AATVKIKYD
-346 PRYVSFFNMQEHGLQ
+346 PRYVSFYEMQQFGLK

-367 DKTNGVVTISRYGD
+367 DKANGVVTISRYGD
-381 SMECGNGNGTFFM
+381 DVACGNGNGTFFM

-425 PQATVKGDL
+425 PLATAKGDL
-434 VIQIGTPTYKVSGA
+434 NVQIGTPTYKVSGA
-448 EQELRYEPTAEAGK
+448 EQELKYEPTAESGK

-478 VHYKVGGKDYTASW
+478 VHYKVGGKDYDASW
-492 DADENTFIIPA
+492 DAVANTFIIPA
-503 QHVTGDIE
+503 QHITGDIE

-526 GAADVTLP
+526 GADDVTLP
-534 QQVLDYKADYTFTL
+534 NRVYYYKNDYTFTL
-548 AKKAGYA
+548 DKKDGYA
-555 YTVKVAIG
+555 YTVKVTVG
-563 GQEITCTVNE
+563 GEEVTCTVNE

-589 VVTVTRTKEA
+589 VVAVTRTKEA

-661 IAGRYITGD
+661 IAGKYINGD

-724 SNMYTDMSGRYN
+724 SNMYTDMSGRYDH
-736 SAYSWL
+736 AYSWL

>member
-1 MNTKRT
+1 MKHIAKRS
-7 HRLLPLAI
+7 
-15 ALVMALSLLPT
+15 LSML
-26 KAWGYYVLQGSGTE
+26 
-40 ASPYLIS
+40 
-47 SAQALEAL
+47 
-55 AEQVNDGALKTEG
+55 
-68 VYFRQTA
+68 
-75 DIDLSGFK
+75 
-83 NNSWVPI
+83 
-90 GNATGSG
+90 
-97 GTGRTFDGIYDG
+97 
-109 NGFRIKNFVFEDTTR
+109 
-124 KYYGLFGLLSNTA
+124 
-137 VIKNLAL
+137 LAL

-239 DRSVS
+239 DKSVS

-268 VNAWKNIAQDA
+268 VNAWKNYAQDA

-311 TRREVGQTLTLPVYI
+311 TQREVGQTLTLPVYI

-337 AATIKIKYD
+337 AATVKIKYD
-346 PRYVSFFNMQEHGLQ
+346 PRYVSFYEMQQFGLK

-367 DKTNGVVTISRYGD
+367 DKANGVVTISRYGD
-381 SMECGNGNGTFFM
+381 DVACGNGNGTFFM

-425 PQATVKGDL
+425 PLATAKGDL
-434 VIQIGTPTYKVSGA
+434 NVQICTPTYKVSGA
-448 EQELRYEPTAEAGK
+448 EQELKYEPTAESGK

-478 VHYKVGGKDYTASW
+478 VHYKVGGKDYDASW
-492 DADENTFIIPA
+492 DAVANTFIIPA
-503 QHVTGDIE
+503 QHITGDIE

-526 GAADVTLP
+526 GADDVTLP

-548 AKKAGYA
+548 AKKDGYA
-555 YTVKVAIG
+555 YTVKVTIG
-563 GQEITCTVNE
+563 GEEVTCTVNE

-589 VVTVTRTKEA
+589 VVAVTRTKEA

-652 TDNGNGTYT
+652 TDNGDGTYT
-661 IAGRYITGD
+661 IEGKYITGD

-724 SNMYTDMSGRYN
+724 SNMYTDMSGRYDH
-736 SAYSWL
+736 AYSWL

>member
-1 MNTKRT
+1 MKHIAKRS
-7 HRLLPLAI
+7 
-15 ALVMALSLLPT
+15 LSML
-26 KAWGYYVLQGSGTE
+26 
-40 ASPYLIS
+40 
-47 SAQALEAL
+47 
-55 AEQVNDGALKTEG
+55 
-68 VYFRQTA
+68 
-75 DIDLSGFK
+75 
-83 NNSWVPI
+83 
-90 GNATGSG
+90 
-97 GTGRTFDGIYDG
+97 
-109 NGFRIKNFVFEDTTR
+109 
-124 KYYGLFGLLSNTA
+124 
-137 VIKNLAL
+137 LAL

-239 DRSVS
+239 DKSVS

-268 VNAWKNIAQDA
+268 VNAWKNYAQDA

-311 TRREVGQTLTLPVYI
+311 TQREVGGMLSLPIYI

-346 PRYVSFFNMQEHGLQ
+346 PKYVSFDSMQMFGLQ

-367 DKTNGVVTISRYGD
+367 DKANGVVTISRYGD
-381 SMECGNGNGTFFM
+381 DVACGNANATYFV

-425 PQATVKGDL
+425 PLATAKGNL
-434 VIQIGTPTYKVSGA
+434 NVTIGTPSYKVTGA
-448 EQELRYEPTAEAGK
+448 EHELKYEPTAEAGK
-462 DFIINM
+462 DFVINM
-468 QEGYVVKGLD
+468 QEGYLAKGLT
-478 VHYKVGGKDYTASW
+478 VRYKVSGSDYEAVQN
-492 DADENTFIIPA
+492 DNTFVIPA

-526 GAADVTLP
+526 GAEDVTLP

-548 AKKAGYA
+548 NKKDGYA

-563 GQEITCTVNE
+563 GQEVTCTVNE

-589 VVTVTRTKEA
+589 VVAVTRTKEA

-652 TDNGNGTYT
+652 TDNGDGTYT
-661 IAGRYITGD
+661 IAGRYVTGD

-724 SNMYTDMSGRYN
+724 SNMYTDMSGRYDH
-736 SAYSWL
+736 AYSWL
-742 VFSESDAATLL
+742 VFSESDADTLL

-785 DAQLVYNIYNAKYD
+785 DAQLVYNIYNVRYD

-810 SADINGDKQVNS
+810 SADINGDKKVNA

>member
-1 MNTKRT
+1 MKHIAKRS
-7 HRLLPLAI
+7 
-15 ALVMALSLLPT
+15 LSML
-26 KAWGYYVLQGSGTE
+26 
-40 ASPYLIS
+40 
-47 SAQALEAL
+47 
-55 AEQVNDGALKTEG
+55 
-68 VYFRQTA
+68 
-75 DIDLSGFK
+75 
-83 NNSWVPI
+83 
-90 GNATGSG
+90 
-97 GTGRTFDGIYDG
+97 
-109 NGFRIKNFVFEDTTR
+109 
-124 KYYGLFGLLSNTA
+124 
-137 VIKNLAL
+137 LAL

-229 QMAWTSADAE
+229 QMGWTSADAE
-239 DRSVS
+239 DKSVS

-268 VNAWKNIAQDA
+268 VNAWKNYAQDA

-311 TRREVGQTLTLPVYI
+311 TQREVGQTLTLPIYI
-326 TSSEASVTTWN
+326 TSTEASVTTWN
-337 AATIKIKYD
+337 AATVKIKYD
-346 PRYVSFFNMQEHGLQ
+346 PRYVSFYEMQQFGLK

-367 DKTNGVVTISRYGD
+367 DKANGVVTISRYGD
-381 SMECGNGNGTFFM
+381 DVACGNGNGTFFM

-425 PQATVKGDL
+425 PLATAKGDL
-434 VIQIGTPTYKVSGA
+434 NVQIGTPTYKVSGA
-448 EQELRYEPTAEAGK
+448 EQELKYEPTAESGK

-478 VHYKVGGKDYTASW
+478 VHYKVGGKDYDASW
-492 DADENTFIIPA
+492 DAVANTFIIPA
-503 QHVTGDIE
+503 QHITGDIE

-526 GAADVTLP
+526 GADDVTLP
-534 QQVLDYKADYTFTL
+534 NRVYYYKNDYTFTL
-548 AKKAGYA
+548 NKKDGYA
-555 YTVKVAIG
+555 YTVKVAVG

-652 TDNGNGTYT
+652 TDNGDGTYT
-661 IAGRYITGD
+661 IAGKYITGD

-742 VFSESDAATLL
+742 VFSESDADTLL

-785 DAQLVYNIYNAKYD
+785 DAQLVYNIYNARYD

-810 SADINGDKQVNS
+810 SADVNGDKQVNA

>member
-1 MNTKRT
+1 MKHIAKRS
-7 HRLLPLAI
+7 
-15 ALVMALSLLPT
+15 LSML
-26 KAWGYYVLQGSGTE
+26 
-40 ASPYLIS
+40 
-47 SAQALEAL
+47 
-55 AEQVNDGALKTEG
+55 
-68 VYFRQTA
+68 
-75 DIDLSGFK
+75 
-83 NNSWVPI
+83 
-90 GNATGSG
+90 
-97 GTGRTFDGIYDG
+97 
-109 NGFRIKNFVFEDTTR
+109 
-124 KYYGLFGLLSNTA
+124 
-137 VIKNLAL
+137 LAL

-229 QMAWTSADAE
+229 QMGWTSADAE
-239 DRSVS
+239 DKSVS

-257 AAGTYELKVTG
+257 AAGKYELKVTG
-268 VNAWKNIAQDA
+268 VNAWKNYAQDA

-311 TRREVGQTLTLPVYI
+311 TQREVGQTLTLPIYI
-326 TSSEASVTTWN
+326 TSTEASVTTWN
-337 AATIKIKYD
+337 AATVKIKYD
-346 PRYVSFFNMQEHGLQ
+346 PRYVSFYEMQQFVLK

-367 DKTNGVVTISRYGD
+367 DKANGVVTISRYGD
-381 SMECGNGNGTFFM
+381 DVACGNGSGTFFM

-425 PQATVKGDL
+425 PLATVKGDL
-434 VIQIGTPTYKVSGA
+434 FIQIGTPTYKVTGA

-492 DADENTFIIPA
+492 DADANTFIIPA

-516 HSYNITKTGS
+516 HSYKITKTGS
-526 GAADVTLP
+526 GAEDVTLP
-534 QQVLDYKADYTFTL
+534 QQVLNYKADYTFTL

-555 YTVKVAIG
+555 YTVKVTIG

-661 IAGRYITGD
+661 IAGKYINGD

-724 SNMYTDMSGRYN
+724 SNMYTDMSGRYDH
-736 SAYSWL
+736 AYSWL

>member
-1 MNTKRT
+1 MKHIAKRS
-7 HRLLPLAI
+7 
-15 ALVMALSLLPT
+15 LSML
-26 KAWGYYVLQGSGTE
+26 
-40 ASPYLIS
+40 
-47 SAQALEAL
+47 
-55 AEQVNDGALKTEG
+55 
-68 VYFRQTA
+68 
-75 DIDLSGFK
+75 
-83 NNSWVPI
+83 
-90 GNATGSG
+90 
-97 GTGRTFDGIYDG
+97 
-109 NGFRIKNFVFEDTTR
+109 
-124 KYYGLFGLLSNTA
+124 
-137 VIKNLAL
+137 LAL

-201 PKGWTITKIENDD
+201 PKGWTITNIENDD

-239 DRSVS
+239 DKSVS

-268 VNAWKNIAQDA
+268 VNAWKNYAQDA

-302 YTAELSTWY
+302 YTAELSTWL
-311 TRREVGQTLTLPVYI
+311 TQREVGQTLTLPVYI

-381 SMECGNGNGTFFM
+381 SVKCGNGNGTFFM
-394 AVFDCNAVGVA
+394 AVFGCNANGVA

-425 PQATVKGDL
+425 PLATVKGDL
-434 VIQIGTPTYKVSGA
+434 FIQIGTPTYKVTGA

-492 DADENTFIIPA
+492 DADANTFIIPA

-526 GAADVTLP
+526 GAEDVTLP
-534 QQVLDYKADYTFTL
+534 QQVLNYKADYTFTL
-548 AKKAGYA
+548 NKKDGYA
-555 YTVKVAIG
+555 YTVKVAVG

-599 SQITFTGSTDDLV
+599 SQITFTGNTDDLV

-661 IAGRYITGD
+661 IAGKYINGD

-724 SNMYTDMSGRYN
+724 SNMYTDMSGRYDH
-736 SAYSWL
+736 AYSWL

>member
-1 MNTKRT
+1 MKHIAKRS
-7 HRLLPLAI
+7 
-15 ALVMALSLLPT
+15 LSML
-26 KAWGYYVLQGSGTE
+26 
-40 ASPYLIS
+40 
-47 SAQALEAL
+47 
-55 AEQVNDGALKTEG
+55 
-68 VYFRQTA
+68 
-75 DIDLSGFK
+75 
-83 NNSWVPI
+83 
-90 GNATGSG
+90 
-97 GTGRTFDGIYDG
+97 
-109 NGFRIKNFVFEDTTR
+109 
-124 KYYGLFGLLSNTA
+124 
-137 VIKNLAL
+137 LAL

-229 QMAWTSADAE
+229 QMGWTSADAE
-239 DRSVS
+239 DKSVS

-268 VNAWKNIAQDA
+268 VNAWKNYAQDA

-311 TRREVGQTLTLPVYI
+311 TQLEVGQTLTLPIYI
-326 TSSEASVTTWN
+326 TSTEASVTTWN
-337 AATIKIKYD
+337 AATVKIKYD
-346 PRYVSFFNMQEHGLQ
+346 PRYVSFYEMQQFGLK

-367 DKTNGVVTISRYGD
+367 DKANGVVTISRYGD
-381 SMECGNGNGTFFM
+381 DVACGNGNGTFFM

-425 PQATVKGDL
+425 PLATAKGDL
-434 VIQIGTPTYKVSGA
+434 NVQIGTPTYKVSGA
-448 EQELRYEPTAEAGK
+448 EQELKYEPTAESGK

-478 VHYKVGGKDYTASW
+478 VHYKVGGKDYDASW
-492 DADENTFIIPA
+492 DAVANTFIIPA
-503 QHVTGDIE
+503 QHITGDIE

-526 GAADVTLP
+526 GADDVTLP
-534 QQVLDYKADYTFTL
+534 NRVYYYKNDYTFTL
-548 AKKAGYA
+548 NKKDGYA
-555 YTVKVAIG
+555 YTVKVAVG

-661 IAGRYITGD
+661 IAGKYINGD

-724 SNMYTDMSGRYN
+724 SNMYTDMSGRYDH
-736 SAYSWL
+736 AYSWL

>member
-1 MNTKRT
+1 MKHIAKRS
-7 HRLLPLAI
+7 
-15 ALVMALSLLPT
+15 LSML
-26 KAWGYYVLQGSGTE
+26 
-40 ASPYLIS
+40 
-47 SAQALEAL
+47 
-55 AEQVNDGALKTEG
+55 
-68 VYFRQTA
+68 
-75 DIDLSGFK
+75 
-83 NNSWVPI
+83 
-90 GNATGSG
+90 
-97 GTGRTFDGIYDG
+97 
-109 NGFRIKNFVFEDTTR
+109 
-124 KYYGLFGLLSNTA
+124 
-137 VIKNLAL
+137 LAL

-176 AQTVQVTVA
+176 AQTVRVTVA

-229 QMAWTSADAE
+229 QMGWTSADTE
-239 DRSVS
+239 DKSVS

-257 AAGTYELKVTG
+257 AAGKYELKVTG

-311 TRREVGQTLTLPVYI
+311 TQREVGQTLTLPVYI

-337 AATIKIKYD
+337 AATVKIKYD
-346 PRYVSFFNMQEHGLQ
+346 PKYVSFSDMQQFGLR

-381 SMECGNGNGTFFM
+381 SVKCGNASGTFFM

-425 PQATVKGDL
+425 PLATVKGDL
-434 VIQIGTPTYKVSGA
+434 FIQIGTPTYKVTGA

-492 DADENTFIIPA
+492 DADANTFIIPA

-526 GAADVTLP
+526 GAEDVTLP
-534 QQVLDYKADYTFTL
+534 QQVLNYKADYTFTL
-548 AKKAGYA
+548 NKKDGYA

-563 GQEITCTVNE
+563 G
-573 AGTEYT
+573 
-579 IPGDKILGDT
+579 
-589 VVTVTRTKEA
+589 
-599 SQITFTGSTDDLV
+599 
-612 GEVSRSA
+612 
-619 PVGQDFTFTLTKDA
+619 
-633 DYEYT
+633 
-638 VSAKY
+638 
-643 TESGETVPV
+643 
-652 TDNGNGTYT
+652 
-661 IAGRYITGD
+661 
-670 DISITVSKI
+670 
-679 SPLDKFDFSVYEYVK
+679 
-694 VDGGKSVF
+694 
-702 LILANVKSGETLGE
+702 
-716 GKVPAYDG
+716 
-724 SNMYTDMSGRYN
+724 
-736 SAYSWL
+736 
-742 VFSESDAATLL
+742 
-753 ADVKNHITLVTGE
+753 
-766 AKSYKSNNDVN
+766 
-777 YTGTADIN
+777 
-785 DAQLVYNIYNAKYD
+785 
-799 SFDVVEMKMFL
+799 
-810 SADINGDKQVNS
+810 
-822 LDASA
+822 
-827 IARGTVLF
+827 

>member
-1 MNTKRT
+1 MKHIAKRS
-7 HRLLPLAI
+7 
-15 ALVMALSLLPT
+15 LSML
-26 KAWGYYVLQGSGTE
+26 
-40 ASPYLIS
+40 
-47 SAQALEAL
+47 
-55 AEQVNDGALKTEG
+55 
-68 VYFRQTA
+68 
-75 DIDLSGFK
+75 
-83 NNSWVPI
+83 
-90 GNATGSG
+90 
-97 GTGRTFDGIYDG
+97 
-109 NGFRIKNFVFEDTTR
+109 
-124 KYYGLFGLLSNTA
+124 
-137 VIKNLAL
+137 LAL

-176 AQTVQVTVA
+176 AQTVRVTVA

-201 PKGWTITKIENDD
+201 PKGWTITNIENDD
-214 PNATLTAADYNLANG
+214 PNAALTAADYNLANG
-229 QMAWTSADAE
+229 QIGWTSKDAE
-239 DRSVS
+239 DKSVS
-244 KFVTYTVEIPANT
+244 KFATYTVEIPANT
-257 AAGTYELKVTG
+257 AAGKYELKVVG
-268 VNAWKNIAQDA
+268 VMADKNYGQDA

-288 TLTLTVKEKTTATG
+288 TL
-302 YTAELSTWY
+302 
-311 TRREVGQTLTLPVYI
+311 TLTLPVYI

-337 AATIKIKYD
+337 AATVKIKYD
-346 PRYVSFFNMQEHGLQ
+346 PRYVSFSDMQQFGLQ

-367 DKTNGVVTISRYGD
+367 DKTNGVVTISRYGKD
-381 SMECGNGNGTFFM
+381 VACGNGNGTFFM

-434 VIQIGTPTYKVSGA
+434 FIQIGTPTYKVSGA

-516 HSYNITKTGS
+516 HSYKITKTGS
-526 GAADVTLP
+526 GADDVTLP

-548 AKKAGYA
+548 NKKDGYA
-555 YTVKVAIG
+555 YTVKVTIG
-563 GQEITCTVNE
+563 GEEVTCTVNE

-589 VVTVTRTKEA
+589 VVAVTRTKEA

-652 TDNGNGTYT
+652 TDNGDGTYT

-742 VFSESDAATLL
+742 VFSESDADTLL

-785 DAQLVYNIYNAKYD
+785 DA
-799 SFDVVEMKMFL
+799 
-810 SADINGDKQVNS
+810 
-822 LDASA
+822 
-827 IARGTVLF
+827 

>member
-1 MNTKRT
+1 MKHIAKRS
-7 HRLLPLAI
+7 
-15 ALVMALSLLPT
+15 LSML
-26 KAWGYYVLQGSGTE
+26 
-40 ASPYLIS
+40 
-47 SAQALEAL
+47 
-55 AEQVNDGALKTEG
+55 
-68 VYFRQTA
+68 
-75 DIDLSGFK
+75 
-83 NNSWVPI
+83 
-90 GNATGSG
+90 
-97 GTGRTFDGIYDG
+97 
-109 NGFRIKNFVFEDTTR
+109 
-124 KYYGLFGLLSNTA
+124 
-137 VIKNLAL
+137 LAL

-229 QMAWTSADAE
+229 QMGWTSADAE
-239 DRSVS
+239 DKSVS

-257 AAGTYELKVTG
+257 AAGKYELKVTG
-268 VNAWKNIAQDA
+268 VNAWKNYAQDA

-311 TRREVGQTLTLPVYI
+311 TQREVGQTLTLPIYI
-326 TSSEASVTTWN
+326 TSTEASVTTWN
-337 AATIKIKYD
+337 AATVKIKYD
-346 PRYVSFFNMQEHGLQ
+346 PRYVSFYEMQQFGLK

-367 DKTNGVVTISRYGD
+367 DKANGVVTISRYGD
-381 SMECGNGNGTFFM
+381 DVACGNGSGTFFM

-425 PQATVKGDL
+425 PLATVKGDL
-434 VIQIGTPTYKVSGA
+434 FIQIGTPTYKVTGA

-492 DADENTFIIPA
+492 DADANTFIIPA

-516 HSYNITKTGS
+516 HSYKITKTGS
-526 GAADVTLP
+526 GAEDVTLP
-534 QQVLDYKADYTFTL
+534 QQVLNYKADYTFTL

-555 YTVKVAIG
+555 YTVKVTIG

-661 IAGRYITGD
+661 IAGKYINGD

-724 SNMYTDMSGRYN
+724 SNMYTDMSGRYDH
-736 SAYSWL
+736 AYSWL

>member
-1 MNTKRT
+1 MKHIAKRS
-7 HRLLPLAI
+7 
-15 ALVMALSLLPT
+15 LSML
-26 KAWGYYVLQGSGTE
+26 
-40 ASPYLIS
+40 
-47 SAQALEAL
+47 
-55 AEQVNDGALKTEG
+55 
-68 VYFRQTA
+68 
-75 DIDLSGFK
+75 
-83 NNSWVPI
+83 
-90 GNATGSG
+90 
-97 GTGRTFDGIYDG
+97 
-109 NGFRIKNFVFEDTTR
+109 
-124 KYYGLFGLLSNTA
+124 
-137 VIKNLAL
+137 LAL

-229 QMAWTSADAE
+229 QMGWTSADAE
-239 DRSVS
+239 DKSVS

-268 VNAWKNIAQDA
+268 VNAWKNYAQDA

-311 TRREVGQTLTLPVYI
+311 TQREVGQTLTLPIYI
-326 TSSEASVTTWN
+326 TSTEASVTTWN
-337 AATIKIKYD
+337 AATVKIKYD
-346 PRYVSFFNMQEHGLQ
+346 PRYVSFYEMQQFGLK

-367 DKTNGVVTISRYGD
+367 DKANGVVTISRYGD
-381 SMECGNGNGTFFM
+381 DVACGNGNGTFFM

-425 PQATVKGDL
+425 PLATVKGDL
-434 VIQIGTPTYKVSGA
+434 NVQIGTPTYKVSGA

-478 VHYKVGGKDYTASW
+478 VHYKVGGKDYDASW
-492 DADENTFIIPA
+492 DADANTFIIPA

-526 GAADVTLP
+526 GADDVTLP
-534 QQVLDYKADYTFTL
+534 NRVYYYKNDYTFTL
-548 AKKAGYA
+548 DKKEGYA
-555 YTVKVAIG
+555 YTVKVAVG

-661 IAGRYITGD
+661 IAGKYINGD

-724 SNMYTDMSGRYN
+724 SNMYTDMSGRYDH
-736 SAYSWL
+736 AYSWL

>member
-1 MNTKRT
+1 MKHIAKRS
-7 HRLLPLAI
+7 
-15 ALVMALSLLPT
+15 LSML
-26 KAWGYYVLQGSGTE
+26 
-40 ASPYLIS
+40 
-47 SAQALEAL
+47 
-55 AEQVNDGALKTEG
+55 
-68 VYFRQTA
+68 
-75 DIDLSGFK
+75 
-83 NNSWVPI
+83 
-90 GNATGSG
+90 
-97 GTGRTFDGIYDG
+97 
-109 NGFRIKNFVFEDTTR
+109 
-124 KYYGLFGLLSNTA
+124 
-137 VIKNLAL
+137 LAL

-201 PKGWTITKIENDD
+201 PKGWTITNIENDD

-229 QMAWTSADAE
+229 QMVWTSADAE
-239 DRSVS
+239 DKSVS

-268 VNAWKNIAQDA
+268 VNAWKNYAQDA

-311 TRREVGQTLTLPVYI
+311 TQREVGQTLTLPVYI

-337 AATIKIKYD
+337 AATVKIKYD
-346 PRYVSFFNMQEHGLQ
+346 PRYVSFFNMQQFGLQ

-381 SMECGNGNGTFFM
+381 SVKCGNANGTFFM
-394 AVFDCNAVGVA
+394 AVFDCNANGVA

-434 VIQIGTPTYKVSGA
+434 FIQIGTPTYKVSGA
-448 EQELRYEPTAEAGK
+448 EQELRYEPTAESGK
-462 DFIINM
+462 DFVINM
-468 QEGYVVKGLD
+468 QEGYLAKGLT
-478 VHYKVGGKDYTASW
+478 VRYKVSGNDYEAVQN
-492 DADENTFIIPA
+492 DNTFVIPA

-516 HSYNITKTGS
+516 HSYKITKTGS
-526 GAADVTLP
+526 GAEDVTLP

-548 AKKAGYA
+548 NKKDGYA
-555 YTVKVAIG
+555 YTVKVTIG
-563 GQEITCTVNE
+563 GEEVTCTVNE

-589 VVTVTRTKEA
+589 VVAVTRTKEA

-652 TDNGNGTYT
+652 TDNGDGTYT
-661 IAGRYITGD
+661 IAGKYITGD

-742 VFSESDAATLL
+742 VFSESDADTLL

-810 SADINGDKQVNS
+810 SADINGDKQVNA

>member
-1 MNTKRT
+1 M
-7 HRLLPLAI
+7 
-15 ALVMALSLLPT
+15 
-26 KAWGYYVLQGSGTE
+26 Q
-40 ASPYLIS
+40 
-47 SAQALEAL
+47 Q
-55 AEQVNDGALKTEG
+55 
-68 VYFRQTA
+68 
-75 DIDLSGFK
+75 
-83 NNSWVPI
+83 
-90 GNATGSG
+90 
-97 GTGRTFDGIYDG
+97 
-109 NGFRIKNFVFEDTTR
+109 
-124 KYYGLFGLLSNTA
+124 FGL
-137 VIKNLAL
+137 K
-144 VMLCSLCVNAL
+144 
-155 AADEVKV
+155 
-162 NSALSATE
+162 
-170 LEKSAS
+170 
-176 AQTVQVTVA
+176 
-185 PASAVTVSN
+185 
-194 YEVKLEV
+194 
-201 PKGWTITKIENDD
+201 
-214 PNATLTAADYNLANG
+214 
-229 QMAWTSADAE
+229 
-239 DRSVS
+239 
-244 KFVTYTVEIPANT
+244 
-257 AAGTYELKVTG
+257 
-268 VNAWKNIAQDA
+268 
-279 VLTKGQHDS
+279 
-288 TLTLTVKEKTTATG
+288 
-302 YTAELSTWY
+302 
-311 TRREVGQTLTLPVYI
+311 
-326 TSSEASVTTWN
+326 
-337 AATIKIKYD
+337 
-346 PRYVSFFNMQEHGLQ
+346 

-367 DKTNGVVTISRYGD
+367 DKANGVVTISRYGD
-381 SMECGNGNGTFFM
+381 DVACGNGNGTFFM

-425 PQATVKGDL
+425 PLATAKGDL
-434 VIQIGTPTYKVSGA
+434 FIQIGTPTYKVSGA
-448 EQELRYEPTAEAGK
+448 EHELKYEPTAEAGK

-478 VHYKVGGKDYTASW
+478 VHYKVGGKDYDASW
-492 DADENTFIIPA
+492 DAVANTFIIPA
-503 QHVTGDIE
+503 QHITGDIE

-526 GAADVTLP
+526 GADDVTLP
-534 QQVLDYKADYTFTL
+534 NRVYYYKNDYTFTL
-548 AKKAGYA
+548 DKKDGYA
-555 YTVKVAIG
+555 YTVKVAVG

-599 SQITFTGSTDDLV
+599 SQITFTGNTDDLV

-661 IAGRYITGD
+661 IAGKYITGD

-724 SNMYTDMSGRYN
+724 SNMYTDMSGRYDH
-736 SAYSWL
+736 AYSWL
-742 VFSESDAATLL
+742 VFSDSTAAALQ

-810 SADINGDKQVNS
+810 SADINGDKVVNVQ
-822 LDASA
+822 DAGA

>member
-1 MNTKRT
+1 MKHIAKRS
-7 HRLLPLAI
+7 
-15 ALVMALSLLPT
+15 LSML
-26 KAWGYYVLQGSGTE
+26 
-40 ASPYLIS
+40 
-47 SAQALEAL
+47 
-55 AEQVNDGALKTEG
+55 
-68 VYFRQTA
+68 
-75 DIDLSGFK
+75 
-83 NNSWVPI
+83 
-90 GNATGSG
+90 
-97 GTGRTFDGIYDG
+97 
-109 NGFRIKNFVFEDTTR
+109 
-124 KYYGLFGLLSNTA
+124 
-137 VIKNLAL
+137 LAL

-229 QMAWTSADAE
+229 QMGWTSADAE
-239 DRSVS
+239 DKSVS

-268 VNAWKNIAQDA
+268 VNAWKNYAQDA

-311 TRREVGQTLTLPVYI
+311 TQREVGQTLSLPVYI

-337 AATIKIKYD
+337 AATVKIKYD
-346 PRYVSFFNMQEHGLQ
+346 PRYVSFYEMQQFGLK

-367 DKTNGVVTISRYGD
+367 DKANGVVTISRYGD
-381 SMECGNGNGTFFM
+381 DVACGNGNGTFFM

-425 PQATVKGDL
+425 PLATAKGDL
-434 VIQIGTPTYKVSGA
+434 NVQIGTPTYKVSGA
-448 EQELRYEPTAEAGK
+448 EQELKYEPTAESGK

-478 VHYKVGGKDYTASW
+478 VHYKVGGKDYDASW
-492 DADENTFIIPA
+492 DAVANTFIIPA
-503 QHVTGDIE
+503 QHITGDIE

-526 GAADVTLP
+526 GADDVTLP
-534 QQVLDYKADYTFTL
+534 NRVYYYKNDYTFTL
-548 AKKAGYA
+548 NKKDGYA

-589 VVTVTRTKEA
+589 VVAVTRTKEA

-652 TDNGNGTYT
+652 TDNGDGTYT
-661 IAGRYITGD
+661 IEGKYITGD

-742 VFSESDAATLL
+742 VFSESDADTLL

-810 SADINGDKQVNS
+810 SADINSDKQVNA

>member
-1 MNTKRT
+1 MKHIAKRS
-7 HRLLPLAI
+7 
-15 ALVMALSLLPT
+15 LSML
-26 KAWGYYVLQGSGTE
+26 
-40 ASPYLIS
+40 
-47 SAQALEAL
+47 
-55 AEQVNDGALKTEG
+55 
-68 VYFRQTA
+68 
-75 DIDLSGFK
+75 
-83 NNSWVPI
+83 
-90 GNATGSG
+90 
-97 GTGRTFDGIYDG
+97 
-109 NGFRIKNFVFEDTTR
+109 
-124 KYYGLFGLLSNTA
+124 
-137 VIKNLAL
+137 LAL

-229 QMAWTSADAE
+229 QMGWTSADAE
-239 DRSVS
+239 DKSVS

-268 VNAWKNIAQDA
+268 VNAWKNYAQDA

-311 TRREVGQTLTLPVYI
+311 TQREVGQTLSLPVYI

-337 AATIKIKYD
+337 AATVKIKYD
-346 PRYVSFFNMQEHGLQ
+346 PRYVSFYEMQQFGLK

-367 DKTNGVVTISRYGD
+367 DKANGVVTISRYGD
-381 SMECGNGNGTFFM
+381 DVACGNGNGTFFM

-425 PQATVKGDL
+425 PLATAKGDL
-434 VIQIGTPTYKVSGA
+434 NVQIGTPTYKVSGA
-448 EQELRYEPTAEAGK
+448 EQELKYEPTAESGK

-478 VHYKVGGKDYTASW
+478 VHYKVGGKDYDASW
-492 DADENTFIIPA
+492 DAVANTFIIPA
-503 QHVTGDIE
+503 QHITGDIE

-526 GAADVTLP
+526 GADDVTLP
-534 QQVLDYKADYTFTL
+534 NRVYYYKNDYTFTL
-548 AKKAGYA
+548 NKKDGYA

-589 VVTVTRTKEA
+589 VVAVTRTKEA

-652 TDNGNGTYT
+652 TDNGDGTYT
-661 IAGRYITGD
+661 IEGKYITGD

-742 VFSESDAATLL
+742 VFSESDADTLL

-810 SADINGDKQVNS
+810 SADVNGDKQVNA